1 MYLQIQHLQTFTSTW
16 LVLVSIDCLY
26 QLAYSFYPDTLS
38 TIPRTLALSHSISCF
53 LTLVICTNLNY
64 LCFQTIAVAYI
75 RMFISKEIHIFPSNS
90 SMSSNSTS
98 NLPLTGIA
106 LSLLKIA
113 ISTSNSVYPIVTAI
127 LYEAL

>member
-1 MYLQIQHLQTFTSTW
+1 
-16 LVLVSIDCLY
+16 
-26 QLAYSFYPDTLS
+26 
-38 TIPRTLALSHSISCF
+38 
-53 LTLVICTNLNY
+53 
-64 LCFQTIAVAYI
+64 
-75 RMFISKEIHIFPSNS
+75 MFISKEIHIFPSNS